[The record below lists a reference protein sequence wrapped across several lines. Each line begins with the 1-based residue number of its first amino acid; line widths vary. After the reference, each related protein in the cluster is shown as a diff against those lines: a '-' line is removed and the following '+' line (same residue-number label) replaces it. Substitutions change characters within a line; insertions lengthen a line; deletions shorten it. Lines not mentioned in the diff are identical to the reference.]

1 MGFVI
6 RSHYPAWVNNV
17 SGQLNDIIMWLKK
30 KQKCTMHLLW
40 FAYLYP
46 IPELQFY
53 FSKHTTWWKQHHTS
67 EKWPVTSFHTQRE
80 RERGGT
86 FLNLKLS
93 WTRCP
98 AAAWLRTILKLSNC
112 IHNGGVYILLYFWF
126 SKKAYKSSNKKI
138 YSLITIHQCKVQ
150 SQLYFLTCFPA

>member
-17 SGQLNDIIMWLKK
+17 SGQLKDIIMWLKK
-30 KQKCTMHLLW
+30 PRKVRCNCSDLRTCTRSQCFNFSFLNTQHDKNSIIPQKSDQQLA
-40 FAYLYP
+40 F
-46 IPELQFY
+46 IPRG
-53 FSKHTTWWKQHHTS
+53 
-67 EKWPVTSFHTQRE
+67 RE
-80 RERGGT
+80 REGT

-112 IHNGGVYILLYFWF
+112 IHIGGVYILLYFWV
-126 SKKAYKSSNKKI
+126 SKTAYKSSNKII
-138 YSLITIHQCKVQ
+138 YSPITIQYKVQ